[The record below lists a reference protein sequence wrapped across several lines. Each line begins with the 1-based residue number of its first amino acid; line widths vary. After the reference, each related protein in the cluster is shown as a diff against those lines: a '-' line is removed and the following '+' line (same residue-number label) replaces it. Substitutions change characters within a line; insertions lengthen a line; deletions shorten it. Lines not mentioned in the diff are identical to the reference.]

1 MRWKRPILAVLVV
14 FAALLAAL
22 PALAAVKKE
31 EKTRV
36 QFGGA
41 LGRMVNLFGGRS
53 AREGVT
59 STAAVKGNRKRT
71 VTGDTGQIID
81 LDEEKVYDLDVK
93 GKSYRVTTFEEMR
106 RRMQE
111 AMEKARQQQAQAAPT
126 PAPAPEPGQEMQID
140 FDIKESGQR
149 KTISGYDCREVV
161 LTVSVYE
168 KGKKLEES
176 GGMVMTGNMWLAPRI
191 PELKEMEEFDLR
203 YAQKMG
209 EIFASAMSPEQMGAL
224 MSAYPYMAEAM
235 AKFNKESVNLD
246 GTTILTTVTMEGV
259 QSREQAAQQAQQQ
272 QGSEQGS
279 GSGGRGIPS
288 VGGILG
294 GLGRRAVR
302 RGADQQQES
311 NTASTPGRSTLMT
324 MTDELVKVSTD
335 VPDTD
340 VAIPAGFRLRN

>member
-1 MRWKRPILAVLVV
+1 MKRLL
-14 FAALLAAL
+14 AALLLVLVAL

-36 QFGGA
+36 QFGGVM
-41 LGRMVNLFGGRS
+41 GRMVNLFGGKA

-59 STAAVKGNRKRT
+59 ATAAVKANRKRT

-81 LDEEKVYDLDVK
+81 LDEEKIYDLDMK

-111 AMEKARQQQAQAAPT
+111 AMEKARQQAAAGTPT
-126 PAPAPEPGQEMQID
+126 APPQPQEGQQMQVD
-140 FDIKESGQR
+140 FNIKESGQR
-149 KTISGYDCREVV
+149 KTIIGYDCREVV

-168 KGKKLEES
+168 KGKTLEES
-176 GGMVMTGNMWLAPRI
+176 GGMVMTGNIWLAPRI
-191 PELKEMEEFDLR
+191 AAMKEMEEFDLR
-203 YAQKMG
+203 YAQKLG
-209 EIFASAMSPEQMGAL
+209 EMFASAMTPEQMGAL
-224 MSAYPYMAEAM
+224 MASYPYMMQAM
-235 AKFNKESVNLD
+235 SKFNAESVNMD
-246 GTTILTTVTMEGV
+246 GTSVLTTMTMEGV
-259 QSREQAAQQAQQQ
+259 QSREQLAQQQAQQQ

-279 GSGGRGIPS
+279 ASGGIPTIPTPTGIA
-288 VGGILG
+288 I
-294 GLGRRAVR
+294 GLGRRVLQR
-302 RGADQQQES
+302 RREQNQQEQP
-311 NTASTPGRSTLMT
+311 AATPGRSTLMT

>member
-1 MRWKRPILAVLVV
+1 MKRLLTVLLLVLV
-14 FAALLAAL
+14 AL
-22 PALAAVKKE
+22 PTLAAVKKE

-36 QFGGA
+36 QFGGV
-41 LGRMVNLFGGRS
+41 LGRMVNLFGGKA

-59 STAAVKGNRKRT
+59 ATAAVKGNRKRT

-81 LDEEKVYDLDVK
+81 LDEEKIYDLDMK

-111 AMEKARQQQAQAAPT
+111 AMEKARQQAASAPT
-126 PAPAPEPGQEMQID
+126 APPQPQEGKEMQVD
-140 FDIKESGQR
+140 FNIKESGQR

-168 KGKKLEES
+168 KGKTLEES
-176 GGMVMTGNMWLAPRI
+176 GGMVMTGNIWLAPRI
-191 PELKEMEEFDLR
+191 AAMKEMEEFDLR
-203 YAQKMG
+203 YAQKLG
-209 EIFASAMSPEQMGAL
+209 EMFASAMTPEQMGAL
-224 MSAYPYMAEAM
+224 MASYPYMMQAM
-235 AKFNKESVNLD
+235 SKFNAESVNMD
-246 GTTILTTVTMEGV
+246 GTSVLTTMTMEGV

-272 QGSEQGS
+272 QPAEQESRS
-279 GSGGRGIPS
+279 GGIPS

-302 RGADQQQES
+302 RRTDEQQPAD
-311 NTASTPGRSTLMT
+311 AAATPGRSTLMT

-340 VAIPAGFRLRN
+340 VAIPTGFRLRN